1 MTIPKVTKD
10 GKVAVIVSDGYGIG
24 FSTSMSSGPAESKR
38 AVFDPKLVQLIQDG
52 ASTTRLA
59 EAMALAYEDD
69 YFTEGCLE
77 GLYIEWIPEGV
88 AFRIDQTDGAE
99 YIVRAD
105 ELPYVA

>member
-24 FSTSMSSGPAESKR
+24 FSTSMSSGPA
-38 AVFDPKLVQLIQDG
+38 
-52 ASTTRLA
+52 
-59 EAMALAYEDD
+59 
-69 YFTEGCLE
+69 EGCLE